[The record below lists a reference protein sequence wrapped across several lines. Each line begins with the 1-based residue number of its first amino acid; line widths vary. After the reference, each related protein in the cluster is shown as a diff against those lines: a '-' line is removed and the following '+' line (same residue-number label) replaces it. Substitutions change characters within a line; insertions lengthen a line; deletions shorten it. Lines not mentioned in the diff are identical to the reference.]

1 MIVTY
6 GLSSLN
12 EYFNDLEDVVL
23 VIYTNEITDELILSV
38 DELLLSNHIN
48 FKSFTGEK
56 ILFSVSIPVW
66 EKFTENVTS
75 LIFSGEL
82 VENQFTYNHLKC
94 MKRLENLFIKEIN
107 YPFLNKEEIKNLL
120 HLKRVI
126 MNNNKLIWIKY
137 IIYLHPKLREII

>member
-6 GLSSLN
+6 GLSSLDK
-12 EYFNDLEDVVL
+12 FFSDLEDVVL
-23 VIYTNEITDELILSV
+23 VIYTNEISDELILSV

-56 ILFSVSIPVW
+56 ILFSVSLPVW

-75 LIFSGEL
+75 LIFSGTL
-82 VENQFTYNHLKC
+82 VEKQFTYNHLKC
-94 MKRLENLFIKEIN
+94 MKRIENLFIEEIN

-120 HLKRVI
+120 YLKRVT
-126 MNNNKLIWIKY
+126 MNGNKLIWIKFV
-137 IIYLHPKLREII
+137 IYLHSKLRKII